1 MKKLCKKMISAAV
14 ALSMA
19 AVMGLSAMAV
29 TAGYSD
35 YGKSDV
41 KDVVAGQK
49 VELVAQGQGADG
61 STMATGVKVE
71 IPAGVLPAGVTK
83 VSMEVT
89 GVENAKVQKALEN
102 AANMGYSDVKV
113 LDISLKDQN
122 GDSISGLNGHVTV
135 TVPASGKQNAVL
147 YFADNN
153 SVTDM
158 KASLS
163 GGYLTFKT
171 NHFSYYAAAFQSEA
185 ASGTPQTGDSSTTLV
200 VIAVMSVAA
209 VAVLAA
215 SIKAKKA
222 NVR

>member
-1 MKKLCKKMISAAV
+1 MKKFCKKMISAAV

-19 AVMGLSAMAV
+19 TVMGLSAMAV

-35 YGKSDV
+35 YGKSDE
-41 KDVVAGQK
+41 KEVVAGQK
-49 VELVAQGQGADG
+49 IELVAQGQGANG

-71 IPAGVLPAGVTK
+71 IPAGVLPEGVTK
-83 VSMEVT
+83 VSMEIS
-89 GVENAKVQKALEN
+89 GVEDAQVQEALNN
-102 AANMGYSDVKV
+102 AADMGYSDVKV

-147 YFADNN
+147 YFADDH

-158 KASLS
+158 EASLS
-163 GGYLTFKT
+163 GGYLTFET

-185 ASGTPQTGDSSTTLV
+185 ASGTPETGDSSTTLV
-200 VIAVMSVAA
+200 VIAIMSAA
-209 VAVLAA
+209 ALAVLVG

-222 NVR
+222 HTR

>member
-1 MKKLCKKMISAAV
+1 MKKFCKKMISAAV

-19 AVMGLSAMAV
+19 TVMGLSAMAV

-35 YGKSDV
+35 YGKSDE
-41 KDVVAGQK
+41 KEVVAGQK
-49 VELVAQGQGADG
+49 IELVAQGQGADG

-71 IPAGVLPAGVTK
+71 IPAGVLPEGVTK
-83 VSMEVT
+83 VSMEIS
-89 GVENAKVQKALEN
+89 GVEDAQVQEALNN
-102 AANMGYSDVKV
+102 AADMGYSDVKV

-147 YFADNN
+147 YFADDH
-153 SVTDM
+153 SVADM
-158 KASLS
+158 EASLS
-163 GGYLTFKT
+163 GGYLTFET

-185 ASGTPQTGDSSTTLV
+185 ASGTPETGDSSTTLV
-200 VIAVMSVAA
+200 VIAIMSAA
-209 VAVLAA
+209 ALAVLVG

-222 NVR
+222 HTR